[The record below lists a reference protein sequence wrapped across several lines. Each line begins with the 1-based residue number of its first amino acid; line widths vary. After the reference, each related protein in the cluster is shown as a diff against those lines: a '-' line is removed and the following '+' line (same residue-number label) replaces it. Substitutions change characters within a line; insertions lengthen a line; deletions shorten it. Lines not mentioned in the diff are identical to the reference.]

1 MQIIQC
7 FKFFP
12 LLFFIKISH
21 EKASYFLFTI
31 SKKKTEKDFFLWL
44 MIFLLFKAT
53 FVLTVEEDREK
64 QTENIALKM
73 IGERGRVGGESS
85 IFFYVDQK

>member
-7 FKFFP
+7 FNFLFSSKFP
-12 LLFFIKISH
+12 TKKLLI
-21 EKASYFLFTI
+21 FLFTI
-31 SKKKTEKDFFLWL
+31 SKKNTRKIFLWL
-44 MIFLLFKAT
+44 MIFSLLMAT

-73 IGERGRVGGESS
+73 MGEVEVVVLGETS
-85 IFFYVDQK
+85 IFFYVDRQ